1 MRGKPVHDRF
11 FVYGSNSATLI
22 KSFLPPP
29 PLVGE
34 GKPLEVRA
42 EQIVL

>member
-1 MRGKPVHDRF
+1 MRGNPVHDRF

-22 KSFLPPP
+22 KSFLPPRG
-29 PLVGE
+29 GE